1 MTNYND
7 FIISIVSVI
16 LPVLG
21 GFITN
26 VVTKYIKNKT
36 LFTSI
41 LQLAKDGV
49 VLAEKSGAITYL
61 TSAAKFKQAE
71 AYVIA
76 ELKKIGFKDVS
87 EDLIKAEI
95 EKAYT
100 SLKTEIESAYDA
112 KEQPKLADSVSVNSD
127 GDTVVATTTTS
138 K

>member
-21 GFITN
+21 GIITK
-26 VVTKYIKNKT
+26 VVIKYVKNKT

-61 TSAAKFKQAE
+61 TSTAKFKQAE
-71 AYVIA
+71 EYVIA

-100 SLKTEIESAYDA
+100 SLKTEIEKAYDA